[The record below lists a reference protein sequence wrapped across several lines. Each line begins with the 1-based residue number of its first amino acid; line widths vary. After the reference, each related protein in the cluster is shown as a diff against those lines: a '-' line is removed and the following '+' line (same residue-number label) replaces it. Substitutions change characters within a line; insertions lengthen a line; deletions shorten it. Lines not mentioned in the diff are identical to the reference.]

1 MHELG
6 YDIRFAAR
14 TLRRS
19 PGFALAIILT
29 LGLGIGAN
37 AAMFSV
43 INATLL
49 QPLPYANGARVV
61 RLLQPSAEA
70 PNNEFSPP
78 EIVDFRTQAATLA
91 DVVEYHS
98 MPFTFLGEREPQR
111 LQTGVVSA
119 SYFRMLGV
127 EPVLGRTFREG
138 EDQSGAEPVLLLT
151 HEYWQR
157 EFGGD
162 PNVIGKTFRMN
173 DRVHTVVGVLPSIP
187 GYPGVNDVYMPASS
201 CPFRSNPNTQTNRLA
216 RGFTTFAL
224 PRPGVSI
231 ERVQTDLETVANRLH
246 REYADAYPASER
258 FSVGLRPLK
267 EELTSSARPTLLV
280 LLGTSGFLLLIVCAN
295 VANITL
301 ARLVRREQ
309 EMAVRAALGA
319 GRGRLVRQLLT
330 ESTMLSLAGG
340 ALGLGLAFGGLEALV
355 SFIGQFT
362 PRAAEIRVDLTVL
375 LFTLGVSVATG
386 LVMGVLPALS
396 NRADLATSLR
406 EGAGKATASAGR
418 LRLRSVL
425 IVSQV
430 AVSLVLLVGAGL
442 MVRSLINL
450 QRVDTGFDPTNV
462 LTARVDLNWTKYDS
476 AYKTVQFM
484 ERLQQRLQEQ
494 PGVTAVGV
502 AAAFPLSGTGASN
515 NNAVL
520 VDGRPTGDGQP
531 LPQVNVGTASPDYF
545 RTLGVPLVRGRF
557 FTPLDRLGG
566 EPVVLINRS
575 MSRRFWSDEDPV
587 GRRLSFD
594 NGQSWSRIVGV
605 VGDVKQDLTLDV
617 LDEVYIPHFAI
628 NTIQSRLLVRSAL
641 DAARLERMLRDAVKA
656 LDPAQPV
663 TDVRTLAQ
671 YRSLSLTPSRVTATL
686 MGMFAALALVI
697 TAIGIAGVIAY
708 SVSQRTQ
715 EIGIRMALGAN
726 NGSVLLMVMRQA
738 LVLAGFGLVL
748 GLGGALLLTSL
759 MSSLLFGVD
768 ARDPIT
774 FAGVSL
780 VLLGVA
786 AVACFVPARRATT
799 IDPLVALRS

>member
-1 MHELG
+1 M
-6 YDIRFAAR
+6 
-14 TLRRS
+14 
-19 PGFALAIILT
+19 
-29 LGLGIGAN
+29 
-37 AAMFSV
+37 SV
-43 INATLL
+43 
-49 QPLPYANGARVV
+49 
-61 RLLQPSAEA
+61 
-70 PNNEFSPP
+70 
-78 EIVDFRTQAATLA
+78 
-91 DVVEYHS
+91 
-98 MPFTFLGEREPQR
+98 
-111 LQTGVVSA
+111 
-119 SYFRMLGV
+119 
-127 EPVLGRTFREG
+127 
-138 EDQSGAEPVLLLT
+138 
-151 HEYWQR
+151 
-157 EFGGD
+157 
-162 PNVIGKTFRMN
+162 
-173 DRVHTVVGVLPSIP
+173 
-187 GYPGVNDVYMPASS
+187 
-201 CPFRSNPNTQTNRLA
+201 
-216 RGFTTFAL
+216 
-224 PRPGVSI
+224 
-231 ERVQTDLETVANRLH
+231 ERVQADLETVANRLH

-309 EMAVRAALGA
+309 EMAVRSALGA

-340 ALGLGLAFGGLEALV
+340 VLGLLLAFGGLQALV
-355 SFIGQFT
+355 SFVGQFT
-362 PRAAEIRVDLTVL
+362 PRAGEIRIDLAVL
-375 LFTLGVSVATG
+375 LFTLGASVATG

-462 LTARVDLNWTKYDS
+462 LTVRVDLNWTKYDS
-476 AYKTVQFM
+476 AYKTVQFV

-494 PGVTAVGV
+494 PSVTAVGV
-502 AAAFPLSGTGASN
+502 AATFPLSGTGASN

-520 VDGRPTGDGQP
+520 VESQPTGDGQP

-545 RTLGVPLVRGRF
+545 RALGVPLVRGRF
-557 FTPLDRLGG
+557 FTSLDRLGG

-575 MSRRFWSDEDPV
+575 MARRFWNDDDPV
-587 GRRLSFD
+587 GERLSFN

-605 VGDVKQDLTLDV
+605 VGDVKQDLTLEV
-617 LDEVYIPHFAI
+617 LDEVYVPHFAI
-628 NTIQSRLLVRSAL
+628 NTIQSRVLVRSSM
-641 DAARLERMLRDAVKA
+641 DAARLERLVRDAVKE

-686 MGMFAALALVI
+686 MGMFAALALII

-726 NGSVLLMVMRQA
+726 NGRVLLMVMRQA
-738 LVLAGFGLVL
+738 LVLAGIGLAL

-759 MSSLLFGVD
+759 MSSLLFGVE

-774 FAGVSL
+774 FVGVSL